1 MFLDYES
8 LDRQRTIF
16 GSFETTKAG
25 VFKLRGSPCHKGS
38 YGRRTCHWTWDG
50 LSQMY
55 SSTGHDVV
63 ALGHEKANTQLCLLF
78 GSRCVKSGSKRT
90 HKFGCQMSKLVSRK
104 LMKVLIR
111 MHYQGSILL
120 YGNNFDKTLGFRHK
134 SRKSRRA
141 PLVSRGETYWPGI
154 FDLSLLY
161 G

>member
-55 SSTGHDVV
+55 SSTGRDVAV
-63 ALGHEKANTQLCLLF
+63 PVHGKASTQLCLPF
-78 GSRCVKSGSKRT
+78 GSRCVKSGPRRT
-90 HKFGCQMSKLVSRK
+90 HKFGCQMSKLVSK
-104 LMKVLIR
+104 KSTKMLMWT
-111 MHYQGSILL
+111 HYQGSTLL
-120 YGNNFDKTLGFRHK
+120 YGSNFDKIL
-134 SRKSRRA
+134 
-141 PLVSRGETYWPGI
+141 
-154 FDLSLLY
+154 
-161 G
+161 